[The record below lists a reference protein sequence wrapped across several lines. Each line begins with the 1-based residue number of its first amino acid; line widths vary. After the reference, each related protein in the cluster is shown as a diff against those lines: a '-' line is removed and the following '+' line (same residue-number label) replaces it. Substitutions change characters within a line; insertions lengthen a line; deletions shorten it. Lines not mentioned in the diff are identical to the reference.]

1 MNILKAEA
9 FANKAG
15 IVLDTFCFADLFRTL
30 ELNPQEVDRLKEAIV
45 DVFAGKVSLQAL
57 MSGRVN
63 PPASSRPKLKVPTQ
77 IRFNDTSSC
86 HSTLLELITQD
97 RLGLL
102 YQVSSTLAEL
112 ECNIE
117 VVLIDAEGQKV
128 IDVFYLTRGGEKLNP
143 SSSRRFGKASFASFE

>member
-1 MNILKAEA
+1 MHILKAEA

-15 IVLDTFCFADLFRTL
+15 IVLDTFCFADLFGTL
-30 ELNPQEVDRLKEAIV
+30 ELNPQEVDRLKETIV
-45 DVFAGKVSLQAL
+45 DSLAGKISLQAL
-57 MSGRVN
+57 MSGSVN

-77 IRFNDTSSC
+77 IRFDDTSSSR
-86 HSTLLELITQD
+86 STLLELSTQD

-117 VVLIDAEGQKV
+117 VALIDTEGQKM
-128 IDVFYLTRGGEKLNP
+128 IDVSYLTRSEEKLNP
-143 SSSRRFGKASFASFE
+143 FEQQAIREGLLRQL